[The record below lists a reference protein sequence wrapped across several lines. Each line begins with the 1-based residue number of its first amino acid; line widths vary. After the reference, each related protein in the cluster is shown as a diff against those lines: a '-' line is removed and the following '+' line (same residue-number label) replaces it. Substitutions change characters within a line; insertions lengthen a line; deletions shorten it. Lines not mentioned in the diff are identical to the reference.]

1 MYESSLPY
9 RRFVAIL
16 LLCLLS
22 YFNAE
27 AQDANSNPGR
37 FSGDL
42 QMNGRVFATDSAIGA
57 ANTPFYDWAKSSS
70 ESWLQLN
77 YSRNSL
83 DLGVRFDMYNNSD
96 IFSGGV
102 TEANGIGIGR
112 WFVRKRV
119 DQLTIEGGYI
129 YDQFGSGSIFR
140 AYENRALGID
150 SPIVGIKATYDVNEH
165 IRLKGIAGKQKDIKS
180 FISPNRSFVNTYSP
194 YIKGL
199 NFDGNWS
206 FKGFN
211 ISPGASFVNRTI
223 DEATMS
229 AVATEINGQPVD
241 TRFVPKYNVCAY
253 SIYNTINYK
262 DFSVYL
268 EYAGKT
274 DDVLRDYDNSLY
286 NSTGAFFYGTASYS
300 RKGFG
305 ISVAAKKMNDFDMR
319 TSPLEQLTDGIVNF
333 LPPQMRQNAL
343 RLVSRYNHA
352 TQPLDEFS
360 YMVDVVYSP
369 KKGTTINASY
379 ASAVNE
385 DENLFSEFYIDF
397 NFKRPKKKFKYL
409 VGLQIVDYNI
419 AVLQLK
425 PLVGDDRFVDT
436 FTPFAEITY
445 KITRRKSVRMELQY
459 LLTERSRKLFG
470 SDKAEHLQDL
480 GDWAYALIE
489 YNVAPKYSISISDMY
504 AIDGEEHYYD
514 LSASYTKGANRFS
527 VGWAKQVEGI
537 ICTGGIC
544 RPESAF
550 SGLKMSLM
558 SSF

>member
-1 MYESSLPY
+1 MYQSSLQY
-9 RRFVAIL
+9 GRYAAIL
-16 LLCLLS
+16 LLCLLP
-22 YFNAE
+22 YLNVD
-27 AQDANSNPGR
+27 AQDKTSDPGR

-42 QMNGRVFATDSAIGA
+42 QFSGRVFATDSTIGA
-57 ANTPFYDWAKSSS
+57 AGTPFYDWAKSSS
-70 ESWLQLN
+70 ETWLQLN

-96 IFSGGV
+96 VFSGGV

-112 WFVRKRV
+112 WFVRKKV

-150 SPIVGIKATYDVNEH
+150 SPIVGIMGTFDLNEH
-165 IRLKGIAGKQKDIKS
+165 IRLKGIAGKQKDVKS

-199 NFDGNWS
+199 NFEGHWTFGS
-206 FKGFN
+206 LN
-211 ISPGASFVNRTI
+211 ISPGGSFINRTI
-223 DEATMS
+223 DEATM
-229 AVATEINGQPVD
+229 AVVATEINGQNVD
-241 TRFVPKYNVCAY
+241 SRFTPKYNVYGY
-253 SIYNTINYK
+253 SIYNTFNYK
-262 DFSVYL
+262 DVSLFL

-274 DDVLRDYDNSLY
+274 EDVLRDYDNSLY
-286 NSTGAFFYGTASYS
+286 NSTGNMMYGTVSYS

-305 ISVAAKKMNDFDMR
+305 ISLAAKKMNDFDLR
-319 TSPLEQLTDGIVNF
+319 TSPIEQLTDGIVNF

-360 YMVDVVYSP
+360 FMVDVVYTP
-369 KKGTTINASY
+369 KKGTTINTSFAK
-379 ASAVNE
+379 AMNE
-385 DENLFSEFYIDF
+385 DEDLFTEFYIDV

-409 VGLQIVDYNI
+409 VGLQMVDYNI
-419 AVLQLK
+419 AVLESK
-425 PLVGDDRFVDT
+425 PLEGDKRVLDS
-436 FTPFAEITY
+436 FTPFVEITY
-445 KITRRKSVRMELQY
+445 KMTRRKSLRLELQY
-459 LLTERSRKLFG
+459 LLTERSRVLFG
-470 SDKAEHLQDL
+470 SNKEEYLQDL

-489 YNVAPKYSISISDMY
+489 YNVAPRYSISISDMY
-504 AIDGEEHYYD
+504 AIDGKEHYYD
-514 LSASYTKGANRFS
+514 LSASYVKGANRFS
-527 VGWAKQVEGI
+527 LGWAKQVEGI

-550 SGLKMSLM
+550 SGLKMSVL